1 MNLFRTSAAVLAL
14 TSGLMALP
22 TQAEVVQQNT
32 SGDPMYTADAP
43 PAYSMVGDLLIAR
56 PLLIGATVVGAGL
69 FVVSLP
75 FSALGGNVG
84 AAGKAL
90 VVDPGKEPSC
100 VAWAAPPAVTRK
112 TDRAILGS
120 SSRKRPLA
128 Q

>member
-14 TSGLMALP
+14 TTGLMALQA
-22 TQAEVVQQNT
+22 QAEVVQQNA

-90 VVDPGKEPSC
+90 VVDPGKEAFVRC
-100 VAWAAPPAVTRK
+100 
-112 TDRAILGS
+112 LGCTS
-120 SSRKRPLA
+120 SGYQKD
-128 Q
+128 